1 MNEITGV
8 KSLAEPLV
16 GPIAMLHPLSQVG
29 KIAAHGWE
37 LEQIPEWDSVS
48 SEPTVCEEQWIL
60 AGQCLRGL
68 ALRVYL
74 KIFTSFLTD
83 AP

>member
-1 MNEITGV
+1 M
-8 KSLAEPLV
+8 A
-16 GPIAMLHPLSQVG
+16 G
-29 KIAAHGWE
+29 K

-60 AGQCLRGL
+60 AGQCPRGL